1 MSSPA
6 VERTLS
12 TKVIASDQK
21 ISHLNSNNHKPWHR
35 SWFRLMPYTAFG
47 ALLISLQSAENL
59 NSIVKLYSF
68 LIIAQL
74 GVAAIYFLT
83 AKLSGKKS

>member
-1 MSSPA
+1 MSSPT

-12 TKVIASDQK
+12 AKVVASDRK
-21 ISHLNSNNHKPWHR
+21 SFNLNPNNHKPLHR

-47 ALLISLQSAENL
+47 ALLISLKSAENL
-59 NSIVKLYSF
+59 SSVVTIYSF

-74 GVAAIYFLT
+74 GIAAIYLLT
-83 AKLSGKKS
+83 AKLSSKS